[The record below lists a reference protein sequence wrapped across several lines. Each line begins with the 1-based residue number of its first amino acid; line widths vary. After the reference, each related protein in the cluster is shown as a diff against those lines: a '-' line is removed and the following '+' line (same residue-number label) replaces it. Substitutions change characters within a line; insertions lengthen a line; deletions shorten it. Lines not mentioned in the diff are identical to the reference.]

1 MSGNVFAGRRRDLWR
16 AMTPGQQETAVRLA
30 LTALSAAVA
39 GSGAGVATTPGAS
52 AEAGRAGEAVEAHV
66 LWAARELTG
75 PLRLVGD
82 TTSEASRRL
91 EEGARLRAQQTR
103 TKTENHQE
111 GLFR

>member
-1 MSGNVFAGRRRDLWR
+1 MSGNVFTGRRRDLWR

-39 GSGAGVATTPGAS
+39 GSGAGVATTLV
-52 AEAGRAGEAVEAHV
+52 EAGRAGEAVEAHV
-66 LWAARELTG
+66 LWAAREMTG
-75 PLRLVGD
+75 PVRLVGD